1 VAAHPAAATAS
12 AATVTAQVTTAHGGP
27 ARRGRPLRW
36 CRPMSPIVSKVAGA
50 TTTTVAR
57 ARCAGDEDW
66 MSVDQV
72 VLIVLTWSA
81 SYRDDV
87 RVLVVEDELR
97 MAALLKR
104 GLQEDGYAVDV
115 ASTGPDAI
123 WQATEFAYDAV
134 LLDLMLPGL
143 DGIEVCRQLRGAGR
157 WVPVLMLTAR
167 DAVEDRVRGLDAGA
181 DDYLTKPFSFA
192 ELSARVRAMIRRGA
206 IERPTELQVADLR
219 LESATRRAWRG
230 EAELRLS
237 AKEFA
242 LLELFLRH
250 PDEVL
255 TRTRILEHV
264 WDFAYEGGS
273 NVVDQ
278 YVLYLRRKIDR
289 PFGVDQLETVRGA
302 GYRLRGEPVP
312 AGAS

>member
-1 VAAHPAAATAS
+1 
-12 AATVTAQVTTAHGGP
+12 
-27 ARRGRPLRW
+27 
-36 CRPMSPIVSKVAGA
+36 
-50 TTTTVAR
+50 
-57 ARCAGDEDW
+57 

-115 ASTGPDAI
+115 ASSGPDAI

-143 DGIEVCRQLRGAGR
+143 DGVEVCRQLREAGR

-219 LESATRRAWRG
+219 LEPATRRAWRG